1 MTTNN
6 NTMPDEECD
15 YLIIGG
21 GACGMAFADTLL
33 GNAPNDSNLR
43 VIVVDKHDSPGGQWH
58 DSYDFVRLHQPSSMY
73 GVESKKLEE
82 VARSDDN
89 SSGSEQQ
96 HTNTNTNKNT
106 HRAKRSELLRYYAD
120 VLKDLETNP
129 NHNFEFLGNTTLDL
143 AQLSSSSDKED
154 QSESSNPA
162 LREEYTVTN
171 NTTGVARTIR
181 VRKRLVDARNLEPD
195 LPVSTPPGFAFSA
208 DKVSVVPVNDLVD
221 DDTTNTLTKG
231 KKHFVVLGGGKT
243 GMDAVFHL
251 LTEKNVSLDDML
263 WVVPN
268 DAWITA
274 RENIG
279 NCIDLLHI
287 SAKLFDEG
295 YHAFSTTMNSTST
308 CSEKESEEKKEG
320 GNDTPNDTA
329 ATKTGIT
336 DDFFQRGFLEWEK
349 QGHVYRLDPS
359 VVPTKFKDAT
369 LSRNELAV
377 LQTAVPR
384 MVRGHRISEITDR
397 GRLVF
402 VGNDNDD
409 VEHGFDL
416 PFPVEDTLFVHCS
429 AGAFHC
435 SKSNKSPP
443 PIFEGRRIVV
453 QDIYGTPGYC
463 FVGSMLGK
471 LESLTGLSDESRNA
485 MAKTPSRPSSSSSSP
500 TALEKLD
507 DAHTRATT
515 PKSGGDVVGAV
526 TRDHP
531 FLQRAHNLK
540 LWLEHPELRRW
551 IFQSRLFHLADRDP
565 ASDPLGPGGTHFQNS
580 RKEWDCDGQQLK
592 LFTKTSAY

>member
-6 NTMPDEECD
+6 DNVPDEECD

-21 GACGMAFADTLL
+21 GACGMAFCDTLL
-33 GNAPNDSNLR
+33 GNAPDNSNLR

-73 GVESKKLEE
+73 GVESKQLEE
-82 VARSDDN
+82 IVVPIATTSTNNDTN
-89 SSGSEQQ
+89 SCSSSEQQ
-96 HTNTNTNKNT
+96 HTNTNA

-120 VLKDLETNP
+120 VQKDLETNP
-129 NHNFEFLGNTTLDL
+129 NYNFEFLGNTTLDL
-143 AQLSSSSDKED
+143 AQLYE
-154 QSESSNPA
+154 SESIIRNPA
-162 LREEYTVTN
+162 CPREEYAYTYTVTN

-208 DKVSVVPVNDLVD
+208 DKISVVPVNDLVD
-221 DDTTNTLTKG
+221 NGNANDTPLAKG
-231 KKHFVVLGGGKT
+231 KKHFVVIGGGKT

-251 LTEKNVSLDDML
+251 LTEKNVSLDDLL

-279 NCIDLLHI
+279 NCIDLLYT

-295 YHAFSTTMNSTST
+295 YHSSTTTSNSSSTRTS
-308 CSEKESEEKKEG
+308 SDKESQEKKESD
-320 GNDTPNDTA
+320 NDTPNDTTT
-329 ATKTGIT
+329 TKTGIT

-349 QGHVYRLDPS
+349 QGHVYRLAPS

-369 LSRNELAV
+369 LSRNELTV

-402 VGNDNDD
+402 VGNDDNSDSD
-409 VEHGFDL
+409 NKNKHGFDL
-416 PFPVEDTLFVHCS
+416 PFPVEETLFVHCS

-435 SKSNKSPP
+435 SKSKKSPP

-471 LESLTGLSDESRNA
+471 LESLTGLSDEARNA
-485 MAKTPSRPSSSSSSP
+485 MAKTPSRPSLLAPSLTTS
-500 TALEKLD
+500 EEQD
-507 DAHTRATT
+507 DTT
-515 PKSGGDVVGAV
+515 KPKSGGDVVGAV

-551 IFQSRLFHLADRDP
+551 IFESRLFHLADRDP
-565 ASDPLGPGGTHFQNS
+565 ATLSDQVELIFEILEKNGI
-580 RKEWDCDGQQLK
+580 
-592 LFTKTSAY
+592 